1 MNRRSRPGSRTSLR
15 VLPSNAPAMKHNT
28 HACSGPD
35 MRDPSPLRV
44 GIGGPVGS
52 GKTALTLALCL
63 ALRDRYELAVVTND
77 IYTEEDAQFLVRN
90 RALPPERILGVETGG
105 CPHTAIREDA
115 SINLEAVSRLSRRF
129 PRLDLVFVESGGD
142 NLAATFSPELSDL
155 TLYVIDVAA
164 GDKIPRKGGPGITKS
179 DLLVINKID
188 LAPYVGASL
197 EVMDADARRMRG
209 ERPFVFTNLKTGDG
223 LPSVLQWLAAE
234 REAPRR
240 AIVDAHAPY
249 PRQAHSHEHPHS

>member
-1 MNRRSRPGSRTSLR
+1 MNES
-15 VLPSNAPAMKHNT
+15 
-28 HACSGPD
+28 
-35 MRDPSPLRV
+35 SPLRV

-52 GKTALTLALCL
+52 GKTALTLALCR
-63 ALRDRYELAVVTND
+63 ALRDKYRLAVVTND

-90 RALPPERILGVETGG
+90 EALAPERIIGVETGG

-115 SINLEAVSRLSRRF
+115 SINLEAVDRLNRRF
-129 PRLDLVFVESGGD
+129 TDLELIFIESGGD

-188 LAPYVGASL
+188 LAPLVGASL
-197 EVMDADARRMRG
+197 EVMDRDARKMRG
-209 ERPFVFTNLKTGDG
+209 ARPFVFSNLKSGEG
-223 LPSVLQWLAAE
+223 LGRIVAFIE
-234 REAPRR
+234 REGLMK
-240 AIVDAHAPY
+240 
-249 PRQAHSHEHPHS
+249 

>member
-1 MNRRSRPGSRTSLR
+1 MSDTQ
-15 VLPSNAPAMKHNT
+15 ATDTQA
-28 HACSGPD
+28 
-35 MRDPSPLRV
+35 LRV

-52 GKTALTLALCL
+52 GKTALTLSLCR
-63 ALRDRYELAVVTND
+63 ALRDKFNIAVVTND

-90 RALPPERILGVETGG
+90 EALAPERIIGVETGG

-115 SINLEAVSRLSRRF
+115 SINLEAVARLNRRF
-129 PRLDLVFVESGGD
+129 TGLDMIIIESGGD

-188 LAPYVGASL
+188 LAPMVGASL
-197 EVMDADARRMRG
+197 EVMDRDAKKMRG
-209 ERPFVFTNLKTGDG
+209 ERPFVFSNLKTGQG
-223 LPSVLQWLAAE
+223 LDTIIQFIESAGMLTE
-234 REAPRR
+234 RN
-240 AIVDAHAPY
+240 
-249 PRQAHSHEHPHS
+249 